1 MSGSGKVNESNSNGT
16 QMDAPVQ
23 CSTYTFPEIRTQE
36 IIRGHGRSAS
46 HGGGATLGA
55 NNSGNVVTRSALK
68 SSRGHQR
75 AFSQGQI
82 PETGSMRPGHSRV
95 GSKTDFILPP
105 GHKESDAASGSASK
119 TSAKGHSRQASRSE
133 SIYTLR
139 RSTPPSMWRR
149 LLCFVLRRAPRYEH
163 EERFRIIVPNHTVPP
178 KTPRKE
184 HPNGSRPNNKI
195 RTTKYTLLSFLPR
208 NLLEQFHR
216 VANLYFIFIVL
227 LNWFPAI
234 NAFGKEVAMIP
245 VLFVLGVTAVK
256 DLFEDR
262 RRYASDK
269 RINNSTCRIYHSE
282 ADRYKK
288 VLWKDVRVGD
298 LIHLSNNEVVP
309 ADILLLRSSDPNGLC
324 YLDTGHLDGET
335 NLKQRQVA
343 RGFIEK
349 QTVFEPSRFK
359 SRVEVDPP
367 TTKIYRFH
375 GAMIHPSGER
385 VPVGTNNLLLRECL
399 LKNTD
404 YVEGVVVYAGHET
417 KAMLNNGGPRYKRST
432 LEKQM
437 NQDVIWCVLTL
448 VILCIIG
455 AVGCKLWL
463 NTYYHLGEPFVSDG
477 MSNST
482 EAFLAF
488 WTYVIILQILI
499 PLSLYVT
506 LEMCKIIQVYHIH
519 NNVDLYDPLMNK
531 RTQCRA
537 LNITE
542 ELGQIQY
549 IFSDKTGT
557 LTENRMIFRN
567 CSIAGVDYDHPQL
580 VDEAKG
586 LNKLTS
592 LSVVCNQRLLDDLAL
607 IGVKG
612 DETLVQRQLQSAR
625 IQDFLLLL
633 AVCNTVVCS
642 HHPHVD
648 LMNESGTIDQAFDG
662 DSLDASS
669 SNTQILNDRY
679 ARLTESRSVTPSPP
693 LNSNVYNETR
703 RHVPC
708 LPPIVDTSPITEFND
723 SKNAKAKK
731 ISIPALPFIGRKNGA
746 LNLTDEQKL
755 KLTPSPK
762 DSKPI
767 FEAES
772 PDELALVDA
781 AYNYDCRL
789 VRRTPSTATIEVPGD
804 NRLEFEILQILPF
817 DSIRKCMSVIIKHP
831 VSKRIILYCKGADS
845 TILANMAPVEDDTEQ
860 KQIINKTQQHV
871 NYYAKKGLRVL
882 VMAKRVLSVQ
892 EYNDWLRKH
901 EECELAHD
909 NVERRLRDS
918 YSNLE
923 TNLTVMGASA
933 IEDRL
938 QEGVPETLN
947 SLISAGIVI
956 WVLTGDKPET
966 AINIAYSA
974 KLFSPHMEILKIMAR
989 TKEAAEN
996 SIYCYLSEIE
1006 RDQDSS
1012 DESTFSVAPINT
1024 QRRSSQVRALV
1035 VDGKTLTFILDK
1047 RSNLT
1052 KPFLKLSTY
1061 CSSVLCCRA
1070 TPLQKAYIVKVV
1082 KEELKMRTLAI
1093 GDGAN
1098 DVSMIQT
1105 ADVGIGI
1112 SGQEGMQAVMASD
1125 FALPRFKFLER
1136 FLLVHGHWSYHR
1148 LSNMVLYF
1156 FYKNA
1161 AFVFLLFWYQLFSGF
1176 SGAVMIDQMYL
1187 MLYNLLFTSLPPIAI
1202 GVYDKNAPE
1211 DLLRREPHLYRSS
1224 RLGKAYRWHSF
1235 WLTMCD
1241 AFYQSIAIFFII
1253 LCTYYDTTI
1262 DIFSFGTVCTTACM
1276 FVMLLHAA
1284 IEIRSWTII
1293 HVATITFS
1301 IAVFYIY
1308 SITYNTLCH
1317 GCFGLPSTHGVIQ
1330 NTANTLTYWLVIP
1343 ICCVAAL
1350 LPRIIIRTS
1359 LNIFNPNDV
1368 TRAIVAER
1376 RAARRGEGFLVT
1388 WSRSTSSSSI
1398 FRTSSNRNK
1407 NNALT
1412 VIG

>member
-1 MSGSGKVNESNSNGT
+1 
-16 QMDAPVQ
+16 
-23 CSTYTFPEIRTQE
+23 
-36 IIRGHGRSAS
+36 
-46 HGGGATLGA
+46 
-55 NNSGNVVTRSALK
+55 
-68 SSRGHQR
+68 
-75 AFSQGQI
+75 
-82 PETGSMRPGHSRV
+82 
-95 GSKTDFILPP
+95 
-105 GHKESDAASGSASK
+105 
-119 TSAKGHSRQASRSE
+119 
-133 SIYTLR
+133 
-139 RSTPPSMWRR
+139 
-149 LLCFVLRRAPRYEH
+149 
-163 EERFRIIVPNHTVPP
+163 
-178 KTPRKE
+178 
-184 HPNGSRPNNKI
+184 
-195 RTTKYTLLSFLPR
+195 
-208 NLLEQFHR
+208 
-216 VANLYFIFIVL
+216 
-227 LNWFPAI
+227 
-234 NAFGKEVAMIP
+234 
-245 VLFVLGVTAVK
+245 
-256 DLFEDR
+256 
-262 RRYASDK
+262 
-269 RINNSTCRIYHSE
+269 
-282 ADRYKK
+282 
-288 VLWKDVRVGD
+288 
-298 LIHLSNNEVVP
+298 
-309 ADILLLRSSDPNGLC
+309 
-324 YLDTGHLDGET
+324 
-335 NLKQRQVA
+335 
-343 RGFIEK
+343 
-349 QTVFEPSRFK
+349 
-359 SRVEVDPP
+359 
-367 TTKIYRFH
+367 
-375 GAMIHPSGER
+375 
-385 VPVGTNNLLLRECL
+385 
-399 LKNTD
+399 
-404 YVEGVVVYAGHET
+404 
-417 KAMLNNGGPRYKRST
+417 MLNNGGPRYKRSS

-477 MSNST
+477 MSNSI

-519 NNVDLYDPLMNK
+519 NNVNLYDPLMNK

-592 LSVVCNQRLLDDLAL
+592 LSVVCNQKLLDDLTL
-607 IGVKG
+607 IGING
-612 DETLVQRQLQSAR
+612 DETPVQRQLQSAR
-625 IQDFLLLL
+625 IQEFLLLL

-648 LMNESGTIDQAFDG
+648 LMNESGTIDQPFDG

-693 LNSNVYNETR
+693 LNSNLYIEPR

-708 LPPIVDTSPITEFND
+708 LPPIADTSPITEFND
-723 SKNAKAKK
+723 SKNTKLKK
-731 ISIPALPFIGRKNGA
+731 ISIPALPFLGKKNGA

-789 VRRTPSTATIEVPGD
+789 VKRTPSTATVEMPGD
-804 NRLEFEILQILPF
+804 NRLEYEILQILPF

-831 VSKRIILYCKGADS
+831 VTKKIILYCKGADS
-845 TILANMAPVEDDTEQ
+845 TLLVNMAPVEDDSEQ
-860 KQIINKTQQHV
+860 KQIINKTQQHI

-882 VMAKRVLSVQ
+882 VMAKRILSVQ
-892 EYNDWLRKH
+892 EYSDWLRKH
-901 EECELAHD
+901 EEAELAHD

-918 YSNLE
+918 YCNLE
-923 TNLTVMGASA
+923 SNLTVIGASA

-996 SIYCYLSEIE
+996 SIYCYLSDIE

-1024 QRRSSQVRALV
+1024 QRRSRCQGRALV

-1082 KEELKMRTLAI
+1082 KEELKVRTLAV

-1148 LSNMVLYF
+1148 LANMVLYF

-1161 AFVFLLFWYQLFSGF
+1161 VSFIRIAYFKWSKSCFLSIGVCFLTVLVSAILWFFWFCDDRSDVPNVVQFTFY
-1176 SGAVMIDQMYL
+1176 V
-1187 MLYNLLFTSLPPIAI
+1187 FTS
-1202 GVYDKNAPE
+1202 YCNWC
-1211 DLLRREPHLYRSS
+1211 LRQKCS
-1224 RLGKAYRWHSF
+1224 RRF
-1235 WLTMCD
+1235 
-1241 AFYQSIAIFFII
+1241 
-1253 LCTYYDTTI
+1253 TY
-1262 DIFSFGTVCTTACM
+1262 
-1276 FVMLLHAA
+1276 
-1284 IEIRSWTII
+1284 
-1293 HVATITFS
+1293 
-1301 IAVFYIY
+1301 
-1308 SITYNTLCH
+1308 
-1317 GCFGLPSTHGVIQ
+1317 
-1330 NTANTLTYWLVIP
+1330 
-1343 ICCVAAL
+1343 
-1350 LPRIIIRTS
+1350 
-1359 LNIFNPNDV
+1359 
-1368 TRAIVAER
+1368 
-1376 RAARRGEGFLVT
+1376 
-1388 WSRSTSSSSI
+1388 
-1398 FRTSSNRNK
+1398 K
-1407 NNALT
+1407 
-1412 VIG
+1412 